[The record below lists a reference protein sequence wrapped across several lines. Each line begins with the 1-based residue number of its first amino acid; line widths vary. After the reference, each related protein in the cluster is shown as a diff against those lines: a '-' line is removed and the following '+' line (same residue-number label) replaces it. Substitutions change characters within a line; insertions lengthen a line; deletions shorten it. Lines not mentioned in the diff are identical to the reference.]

1 MKRYKTTDSVKRITQ
16 DRVKI
21 TNIKKLVSTSKIMV
35 IMVNTKNNKG
45 NKTQRNIVQ
54 NMPDLRV
61 SLNRT

>member
-1 MKRYKTTDSVKRITQ
+1 MKRYKTTDSVKRITP

-45 NKTQRNIVQ
+45 NKTQRSIVQ